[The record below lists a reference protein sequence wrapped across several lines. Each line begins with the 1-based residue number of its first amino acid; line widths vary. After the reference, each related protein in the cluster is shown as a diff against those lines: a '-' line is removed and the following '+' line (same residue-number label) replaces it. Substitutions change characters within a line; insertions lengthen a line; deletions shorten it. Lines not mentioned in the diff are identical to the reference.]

1 MKDRYANGQWN
12 MDRYAN
18 GQWNMD
24 RYANGRWTKD
34 RYANG
39 QWMKDRYANGRKT
52 IDKMY
57 RWLWYGYAQSMVGY
71 CNTFATPTPPT
82 TP

>member
-1 MKDRYANGQWN
+1 MKVRLWMKDRYANGQWN
-12 MDRYAN
+12 M
-18 GQWNMD
+18 
-24 RYANGRWTKD
+24 D

-71 CNTFATPTPPT
+71 CNTFATPMSPATP
-82 TP
+82 